1 MLPAMVNFCR
11 LLSWTTDL
19 WWIHFD
25 DICCLGISTTLSLEQ
40 EEGKVVAH
48 LVVEEEEEAVAE
60 QRKGPR
66 ARLFYSCLVLVLL
79 NSTKSL
85 ETQQRLGYQKD

>member
-1 MLPAMVNFCR
+1 MVNFCH
-11 LLSWTTDL
+11 LLSWTTGL

-25 DICCLGISTTLSLEQ
+25 DSCYPAISTTLSLEE

-48 LVVEEEEEAVAE
+48 LIVEEQEEEAVAD
-60 QRKGPR
+60 QRKGSR
-66 ARLFYSCLVLVLL
+66 ARLFYSWFVLVLP
-79 NSTKSL
+79 NSTKGL